1 MYVSFIIIVTDNDK
15 GKARR
20 KLRKG
25 LGECLPIGNGKR
37 KTEEET
43 KTLKGT
49 KKCSH
54 IHQCRRMFFREGGAA

>member
-1 MYVSFIIIVTDNDK
+1 MCMYVSFIIIVTDNDK

-43 KTLKGT
+43 KT
-49 KKCSH
+49 
-54 IHQCRRMFFREGGAA
+54 